1 MSSSRQPVGSPL
13 RGSVARAIDR
23 WESAGLIDAA
33 TAGRLREH
41 ERTAEAPHT
50 GRFARLAFG
59 FGGLLVAAGIFLFVA
74 ANWQQLSPFARHAVL
89 VATVMTLHLGGAVA
103 ARFSPVLATT
113 LHGVGTAALGAA
125 IFLSG
130 QVFHLEAH
138 WSAALLV
145 WTVGAAAGFALL
157 RDWPQLLWLA
167 MLGPA
172 WLAGEWLGNL
182 AWMEGFPGVAV
193 LAVVPFGST
202 VLALAYLA
210 ATGGE
215 REDAWRPA
223 LARLGG
229 VALLFSA
236 TGLHY
241 ARLPLL
247 GELEPLRPP
256 LTLLLVGW
264 TVALVLPLLV
274 AFALRGRE
282 AWPVLVGAVLAGLVV
297 MLDTAVGWQR
307 VLVYL
312 LYATGSVGLVAWGM
326 REHLSGRVNLG
337 VACFLLTL
345 VSFYY
350 SSLFGML
357 GRALGLIGLGLV
369 VLVGGYLAERGRRRL
384 LARLEGAQA

>member
-1 MSSSRQPVGSPL
+1 MPVGSPS
-13 RGSVARAIDR
+13 RSSVGRAIDR
-23 WESAGLIDAA
+23 WESSGVIDAA
-33 TAGRLREH
+33 TAERLRAH
-41 ERTAEAPHT
+41 ERAAAAPHT
-50 GRFARLAFG
+50 GHFARLAFG

-74 ANWQQLSPFARHAVL
+74 ANWQQLSPVARHAVL
-89 VATVMTLHLGGAVA
+89 VGGVVALHLGGAFG
-103 ARFSPVLATT
+103 ARFSPTLATT

-138 WSAALLV
+138 WSEALLA
-145 WTVGAAAGFALL
+145 WGIGAAAGFFLL

-167 MLGPA
+167 ILGPA
-172 WLAGEWLGNL
+172 WLVGEWLGHL
-182 AWMEGFPGVAV
+182 AWTPGFPGVAV
-193 LAVVPFGST
+193 LAVIPFGGT
-202 VLALAYLA
+202 ALALAYLA

-229 VALLFSA
+229 VVLLVSA
-236 TGLHY
+236 TGLHFSH
-241 ARLPLL
+241 LQSV
-247 GELEPLRPP
+247 GELEAIRPP
-256 LTLLLVGW
+256 LAILLVGW
-264 TVALVLPLLV
+264 TIALILPLGVALS
-274 AFALRGRE
+274 LRGRA
-282 AWPVLVGAVLAGLVV
+282 AWPVLVGALLAGLVV
-297 MLDTAVGWQR
+297 LLDTAIGWQR

-312 LYATGSVGLVAWGM
+312 LYAIGSVGLVAWGM
-326 REHLSGRVNLG
+326 HERLSGRVNLG

-369 VLVGGYLAERGRRRL
+369 VLVGGYLAERARRRL
-384 LARLEGAQA
+384 LVRLEGAAT

>member
-1 MSSSRQPVGSPL
+1 MAMFPGSSL
-13 RGSVARAIDR
+13 RRAIDR
-23 WESAGLIDAA
+23 WEAAGVIDAA

-50 GRFARLAFG
+50 GHFARLAFG

-89 VATVMTLHLGGAVA
+89 VTTVVALHLGGAFG
-103 ARFSPVLATT
+103 ARFSPTLATT

-138 WSAALLV
+138 WGEALLV
-145 WTVGAAAGFALL
+145 WALGAAAGFLLL

-172 WLAGEWLGNL
+172 WLAGEWLSHL
-182 AWMEGFPGVAV
+182 AWADGFPGVAA
-193 LAVVPFGST
+193 LAVVPYGST
-202 VLALAYLA
+202 VLGLAYLA

-215 REDAWRPA
+215 REDSWRPA
-223 LARLGG
+223 LARLG
-229 VALLFSA
+229 VVVLLTSA
-236 TGLHY
+236 AGLHY
-241 ARLPLL
+241 SHSPLL
-247 GELEPLRPP
+247 DELGAAEVPTR
-256 LTLLLVGW
+256 LLLLGW
-264 TVALVLPLLV
+264 TVALILPLLV
-274 AFALRGRE
+274 AVVLRGRE

-297 MLDTAVGWQR
+297 MLDTAIGWQR

-350 SSLFGML
+350 SSLFDML

-369 VLVGGYLAERGRRRL
+369 VLVGGFLAERGRRRL
-384 LARLEGAQA
+384 LARLEGARS